1 MKEIRVALVC
11 LILELTNAFIKTDKK
26 VSISNFNYYRENN
39 ANNFSNPNFYKE
51 LNIDLFIILTSILL
65 FLIYQSLFKINYV

>member
-1 MKEIRVALVC
+1 MKETRVALVC

-26 VSISNFNYYRENN
+26 VSISNFNYYREYE
-39 ANNFSNPNFYKE
+39 NNFSNPNFYTE

-65 FLIYQSLFKINYV
+65 FIIYQSLFKLNYV